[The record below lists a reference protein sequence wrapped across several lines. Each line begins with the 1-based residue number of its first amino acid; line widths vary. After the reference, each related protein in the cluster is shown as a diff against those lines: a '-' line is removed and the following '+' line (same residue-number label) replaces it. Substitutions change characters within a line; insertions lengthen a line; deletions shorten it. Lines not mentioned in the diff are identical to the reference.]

1 MDQQILF
8 QVARALDATP
18 ERLQQI
24 ARLPTFELACKA
36 LEELKTEVHKRYKKL
51 AFEWH
56 PDRNPGDP
64 EAEAKFKALGQVLKE
79 LDKLQLQRPQPVFH
93 RVVHFYPASPYGG
106 TVTTSTT
113 TTGFGAWHP
122 FDATTTGPAR
132 HYDARRVVFIKF

>member
-18 ERLQQI
+18 ERLQAI
-24 ARLPTFELACKA
+24 ARLPNFELARKA
-36 LEELKTEVHKRYKKL
+36 LEELKAEVHKRYKKL

-93 RVVHFYPASPYGG
+93 RVVHFYRTSPYGG
-106 TVTTSTT
+106 SVTTNTT
-113 TTGFGAWHP
+113 ATGFGAWHP
-122 FDATTTGPAR
+122 FDSPVTPTRP
-132 HYDARRVVFIKF
+132 YDARRVVFVKF